1 MALCDRSVVAVE
13 LKQYQRGRRSC
24 LPQLYPISKAAQLW
38 RRQHVNTPTSQ
49 SNNKKCSKMSPPEKG
64 TEKEQA
70 VQMSLLEAGVAEG
83 ANDSLQNGNAPYNP
97 HLHRQLVHPTT
108 NKETLIHLLKGS
120 LGTGILAMPFAF
132 HNAGL
137 ILGLFGT
144 IFIGSLCTYCLHV
157 LVRCQYKLC
166 SQMKIPVLSYPMTLQ
181 VALEQGPPFLRWA
194 APFASHLINFFLI
207 VYQLGICCVYIVFV
221 ASNIKEVIDVYVES
235 SLDLRWYM
243 LALLLPLILLNY
255 VRNLKLLA
263 PFSTVANL
271 LTFVGLGLVL
281 YFVFAEG
288 LPGLEDRKLVGSV
301 QGIPLFIGTTL
312 FALEAVGVILALENN
327 MKKPAS
333 FGGYT
338 GVFNQ
343 AMSII
348 VALYAG
354 VGACGY
360 LKYGADVKGSITLNL
375 PNESVLA
382 QAVKIM
388 FSLAIFIT
396 YALQCYVP
404 VDIIW
409 NNYLKSKYEKHSK
422 SLLIELGVRT
432 MLVLTT
438 FVLAVAVPRLELF
451 ISLFGALCL
460 SALGLCFPA
469 LIEMCVEWRNSP
481 GPFLY
486 LKDLLIFIFS
496 LVALVIGTSLSLK
509 EIVHSFQ
516 EP

>member
-1 MALCDRSVVAVE
+1 MTL
-13 LKQYQRGRRSC
+13 
-24 LPQLYPISKAAQLW
+24 
-38 RRQHVNTPTSQ
+38 
-49 SNNKKCSKMSPPEKG
+49 SPPEKG
-64 TEKEQA
+64 PEKEQG
-70 VQMSLLEAGVAEG
+70 VQLSLLEAGEAEG
-83 ANDSLQNGNAPYNP
+83 GNTNGLQNGSSTPYNP
-97 HLHRQLVHPTT
+97 HQHRQHVHPTS

-120 LGTGILAMPFAF
+120 LGTGILAMPIAF

-137 ILGLFGT
+137 ILGLIGT
-144 IFIGSLCTYCLHV
+144 VFIGSLCTYCLHV

-166 SQMKIPVLSYPMTLQ
+166 CQLRVPVLSYPMTLQ
-181 VALEQGPPFLRWA
+181 VALEQGPPFLRWG
-194 APFASHLINFFLI
+194 APFAKHLINFFLI

-221 ASNIKEVIDVYVES
+221 ASNIKEVVDVYWVPEH
-235 SLDLRWYM
+235 DVRWYM

-288 LPGLEDRKLVGSV
+288 LPGLEDRKLVGSI

-343 AMSII
+343 AMFVI
-348 VALYAG
+348 VSLYVA

-360 LKYGADVKGSITLNL
+360 LKYGSDVQGSITLNL
-375 PNESVLA
+375 PNDNVLA
-382 QAVKIM
+382 QVVKVM
-388 FSLAIFIT
+388 FSVAIFIT

-409 NNYLKSKYEKHSK
+409 NNYLRQKYEKSSNK
-422 SLLIELGVRT
+422 LLIELGVRT
-432 MLVLTT
+432 ILVLIT
-438 FVLAVAVPRLELF
+438 FLLAVAVPRLELF

-469 LIEMCVEWRNSP
+469 LIELCVEWKNSP
-481 GPFLY
+481 GPFLL
-486 LKDLLIFIFS
+486 LKDLVIFIFS
-496 LVALVIGTSLSLK
+496 LVALIIGTSISLS

-516 EP
+516 

>member
-38 RRQHVNTPTSQ
+38 RRQHVNTQTSR
-49 SNNKKCSKMSPPEKG
+49 SNNKTCSKMSPPEKG

-83 ANDSLQNGNAPYNP
+83 ANDSLQNGNVPYNP

-235 SLDLRWYM
+235 IAR
-243 LALLLPLILLNY
+243 AVLNC
-255 VRNLKLLA
+255 
-263 PFSTVANL
+263 
-271 LTFVGLGLVL
+271 
-281 YFVFAEG
+281 

-432 MLVLTT
+432 MLVLIT